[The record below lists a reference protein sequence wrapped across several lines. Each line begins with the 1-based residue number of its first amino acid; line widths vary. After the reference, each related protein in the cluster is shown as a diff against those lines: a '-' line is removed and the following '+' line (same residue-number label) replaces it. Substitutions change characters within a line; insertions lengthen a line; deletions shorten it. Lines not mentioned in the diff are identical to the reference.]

1 MSLSTVEVEA
11 EQVLVSF
18 PLTRWFAPS
27 KLPSPPKAESL
38 RALLFSSPPLFVQ
51 LLFSALHC
59 QLDPDLSISL
69 LFTLAKSCL

>member
-38 RALLFSSPPLFVQ
+38 RALLFSTSLC
-51 LLFSALHC
+51 ST
-59 QLDPDLSISL
+59 SL
-69 LFTLAKSCL
+69 LCPALPA